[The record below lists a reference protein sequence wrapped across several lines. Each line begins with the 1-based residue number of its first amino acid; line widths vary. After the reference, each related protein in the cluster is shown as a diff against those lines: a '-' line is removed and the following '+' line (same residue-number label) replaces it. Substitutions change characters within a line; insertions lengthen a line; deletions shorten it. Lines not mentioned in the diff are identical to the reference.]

1 MNSNQPTA
9 ADVADYQQAIRRLR
23 ETVATLKSEMH
34 EIAYSLQVG
43 AITPQDAAKKLQSA
57 INGEV
62 QSEQ

>member
-23 ETVATLKSEMH
+23 ETVARLLGEMH
-34 EIAYSLQVG
+34 EVADALRWNEIE
-43 AITPQDAAKKLQSA
+43 PQDAAKKLQSA